1 MAKKRFKH
9 NMPQLWAWEI
19 LVESER
25 ADAAVAQGREK
36 PAFSAMEI
44 NTKHFFRAPVPQ
56 LSLFPKQFGNKWQYH
71 LSKSQFTAARYGG
84 WKAGYLFRVTFSTA
98 RAAAANPFLKL

>member
-1 MAKKRFKH
+1 
-9 NMPQLWAWEI
+9 
-19 LVESER
+19 VESER

-56 LSLFPKQFGNKWQYH
+56 LSLFPKQFGNK
-71 LSKSQFTAARYGG
+71 
-84 WKAGYLFRVTFSTA
+84 
-98 RAAAANPFLKL
+98 